1 MMEPSP
7 PDLIRQL
14 LFAMKR
20 IRAVEEAIAARYS
33 QWQMRCPVHLSIG
46 QEAVAAAVG
55 AVLRPDDLAVSGH
68 RAHAHYLAKGG
79 DLPAMIAELY
89 GKATGC
95 SHGKGGSMHLV
106 DDAKG
111 FMGSTAIVGGTVPV
125 GVGLAYAM
133 KLKRTDQISCI
144 FVGDAVAETGVFFE
158 SVNFAVLKRLPVL
171 FVCEN
176 NLYSVYSPLGVRQ
189 PEGRAIHRMVAGLGL
204 PTAAGDGNDALAVHG
219 MIEEGVRAIRAGQ
232 GPRFYEFATYRW
244 REHCGPLYD
253 NDIGYRT
260 EDEFIAWQ
268 AKDPIARLQA
278 DARASLSRD
287 EIGAMDAA
295 IGVEIEA
302 AFAFAE
308 ASPFPVPAE
317 AFTDIQA
324 PVRSPET
331 TGS

>member
-1 MMEPSP
+1 MSAQAS
-7 PDLIRQL
+7 PDLIRRL
-14 LFAMKR
+14 LFSMKR
-20 IRAVEEAIAARYS
+20 IRCVEETIAARYAE
-33 QWQMRCPVHLSIG
+33 WQMRCPVHLSIG

-55 AVLRPDDLAVSGH
+55 AALRGDDLAVSGH

-95 SHGKGGSMHLV
+95 SRGKGGSMHLV
-106 DDAKG
+106 DDAAG

-133 KLKRTDQISCI
+133 KLKRTDQVSCI
-144 FVGDAVAETGVFFE
+144 FIGDAVAETGVFFE

-176 NLYSVYSPLGVRQ
+176 NLYSVYSPLRVRQ
-189 PEGRAIHRMVAGLGL
+189 PEGRAIHRMVAGMGL
-204 PTAAGDGNDALAVHG
+204 AAAHGDGNDVLEVHG
-219 MIEEGVRAIRAGQ
+219 MIAEGVRAIRAGG

-253 NDIGYRT
+253 NDIGYRS
-260 EDEFIAWQ
+260 EAEFLAWQ
-268 AKDPIARLQA
+268 ANDPITCLQA
-278 DARASLSRD
+278 GQAGSLPAD
-287 EIGAMDAA
+287 EIAG
-295 IGVEIEA
+295 IEAKVNAEVAA

-308 ASPFPVPAE
+308 SSPFPAPE
-317 AFTDIQA
+317 DAFGDIHAAA
-324 PVRSPET
+324 PESP
-331 TGS
+331 S